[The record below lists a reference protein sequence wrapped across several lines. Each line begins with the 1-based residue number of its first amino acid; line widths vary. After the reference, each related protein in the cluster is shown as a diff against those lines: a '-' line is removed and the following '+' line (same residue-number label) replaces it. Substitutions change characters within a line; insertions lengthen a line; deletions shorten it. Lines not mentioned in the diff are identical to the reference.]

1 MKRRLDPMIE
11 GQRKEVSMDAR
22 TNRQACAVV
31 HMKKKS
37 RYIDL
42 SEVSLI
48 QAEVVAEITPTQ
60 KSDSAEMKVV
70 CEGGVC
76 EVTWHPD
83 RKAA

>member
-1 MKRRLDPMIE
+1 
-11 GQRKEVSMDAR
+11 MDAR